1 MAQSASRPGGS
12 PPDTHSRKTV
22 SLGARHERGSK
33 LHALAGEPWPP
44 VVIPL
49 LIGFWSLVLAVLLS
63 LATSAHLA
71 PGFPADVSLTTTIQ
85 HDAHGSPFSSVMTFI
100 GDQAGPLG
108 AAIQYVI
115 ILGVFLVLRLFRE
128 ALCTAVSGLGAE
140 VINIV
145 VNGFVLRPRPPGYTG
160 TTVLNLGSHSFP
172 SGHTANG
179 LGLYGFLF
187 FLALLAARAYPK
199 WRGWLIAAQV
209 ACVLYVLDIGPSRV
223 IEGQHWPSDVL
234 AGYLVAML
242 TLTLAITLYH
252 LLAVRDRET
261 QASSGPQPTALE
273 SPLESPA

>member
-1 MAQSASRPGGS
+1 MAQSVSRQSDSPPGTHIGKAASRS
-12 PPDTHSRKTV
+12 
-22 SLGARHERGSK
+22 ARHERGTK

-49 LIGFWSLVLAVLLS
+49 LISFWCLVLAVLLS

-71 PGFPADVSLTTTIQ
+71 TGFPADVSLSATIQ

-108 AAIQYVI
+108 AAVQYVI

-128 ALCTAVSGLGAE
+128 ALCIAVSGLGAE
-140 VINIV
+140 VVNIV

-160 TTVLNLGSHSFP
+160 TTLLNLGSHSFP

-242 TLTLAITLYH
+242 TLTIAITLYH
-252 LLAVRDRET
+252 VLAVRDRET
-261 QASSGPQPTALE
+261 QASSGSLPAAPAL
-273 SPLESPA
+273 PA